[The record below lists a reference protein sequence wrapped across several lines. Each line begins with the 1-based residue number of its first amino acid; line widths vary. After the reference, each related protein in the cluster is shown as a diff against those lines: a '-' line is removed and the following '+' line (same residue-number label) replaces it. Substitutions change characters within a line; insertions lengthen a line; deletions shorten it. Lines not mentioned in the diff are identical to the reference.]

1 MSNAAFSFQDPAQAT
16 APLLPLIANSVL
28 LMVSDHLAVLFLA
41 LI

>member
-1 MSNAAFSFQDPAQAT
+1 MSNAAFSFHDPTQELS
-16 APLLPLIANSVL
+16 PLVANSVL